1 MENKFK
7 EGDLVECVEVVG
19 CDLELGN
26 KYEVESVGDFHIGV
40 TKDGKFVGQYK
51 KRRFKLAKQEQEPNY
66 MYVWDVSEK
75 DAIKLDVF
83 ADLSTNP
90 RRTNNYPIVALDE
103 RGVIC
108 AFMHC
113 KTIKQWEADNKPKPL
128 FVNSLGEE
136 FFEGDIVWM
145 FSFKDYKIYHC
156 NIGNIYIETYTAIE
170 DVRSEIMTKESAE
183 KYIKEHAAKYRPF
196 TMEEFIEVNNN
207 WIISKIIKEGLYVV
221 SCNSKDVYVHDG
233 TISYEALLRDYTF
246 KNGTPCGVI
255 LK

>member
-7 EGDLVECVEVVG
+7 EGDLVECIEVVG

-51 KRRFKLAKQEQEPNY
+51 KRRFKLAKQEQESNY

-113 KTIKQWEADNKPKPL
+113 KTIKQWEADNKPKP
-128 FVNSLGEE
+128 
-136 FFEGDIVWM
+136 
-145 FSFKDYKIYHC
+145 
-156 NIGNIYIETYTAIE
+156 
-170 DVRSEIMTKESAE
+170 
-183 KYIKEHAAKYRPF
+183 KYRPF
-196 TMEEFIEVNNN
+196 TQEEFRQHRDKWLKHIQGSTHEYRVNRTEDDY
-207 WIISKIIKEGLYVV
+207 IFVGDSRCTYR
-221 SCNSKDVYVHDG
+221 D
-233 TISYEALLRDYTF
+233 LLDSFTF
-246 KNGTPCGVI
+246 EDGTPCGV
-255 LK
+255 KE